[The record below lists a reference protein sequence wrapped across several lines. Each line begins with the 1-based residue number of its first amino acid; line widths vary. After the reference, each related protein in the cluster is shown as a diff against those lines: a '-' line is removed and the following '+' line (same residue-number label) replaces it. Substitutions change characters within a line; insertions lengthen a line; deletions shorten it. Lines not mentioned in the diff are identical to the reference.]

1 MIREA
6 EAFTVMMKHFMLACY
21 ISASLIRIKC
31 IDCMFALT
39 LWDFLFWRV
48 CYIELTQ
55 TIYIPETVSFITL
68 GPKNLNYLGTCLDV
82 FSTLRFLCSDRFR
95 SLP

>member
-21 ISASLIRIKC
+21 IPASLIRIKC

-39 LWDFLFWRV
+39 LWDFIL
-48 CYIELTQ
+48 E
-55 TIYIPETVSFITL
+55 
-68 GPKNLNYLGTCLDV
+68 
-82 FSTLRFLCSDRFR
+82 
-95 SLP
+95 SLLY